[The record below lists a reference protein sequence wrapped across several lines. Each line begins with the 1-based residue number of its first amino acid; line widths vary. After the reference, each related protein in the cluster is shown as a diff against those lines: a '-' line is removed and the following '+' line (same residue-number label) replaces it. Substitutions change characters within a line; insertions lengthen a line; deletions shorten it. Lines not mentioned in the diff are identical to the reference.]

1 MIKGGI
7 DRESRQF
14 FIDVISFQPE
24 QAFPVLYHNSPPWSH
39 QSAHDSGMVNR
50 SRTAAAT
57 PGFRLVG
64 RLET

>member
-14 FIDVISFQPE
+14 FIDVIGFQPE
-24 QAFPVLYHNSPPWSH
+24 QAFPVLYHTSLPRSQ

-50 SRTAAAT
+50 SRTAAAS
-57 PGFRLVG
+57 PGFRLIG